1 MKKQIITI
9 LIGIVCA
16 GQLLASLQLP
26 KVFREAEEKLAEF
39 MPKIDAIEKNKA
51 NDVEIQLGIALL
63 DDLPFNKK
71 RKARKTRYEK
81 VLRINPEN
89 ELVWAVQTKRLCLGY
104 TALRRTRIEDLKRM
118 IDNAKKR
125 NVNEIKVPW
134 YSTSILEYF
143 NEKDKGV
150 IKGKARGSGK
160 IEGTNPIIIT
170 DLDLAPKTLLEKL
183 DKEAT
188 VVLKELNKA
197 EAMHPENALYNYLKA
212 HFYFEISEQD
222 KALEEVEKAIGKPYL
237 NNYSN
242 ESSAA
247 KERLLSEIDFP
258 EPHRALIT
266 GYQVSFTDFIE
277 NRIWEEHMVDIA
289 EDHEKNGDLKKA
301 QKMYEIGNKMASQ
314 EEKDSGRPSRLK
326 QKIKVKISKL
336 NIQNKQE

>member
-1 MKKQIITI
+1 MKKQTIAI
-9 LIGIVCA
+9 LICIVCA
-16 GQLLASLQLP
+16 GQLIASFEMP
-26 KVFREAEEKLAEF
+26 KVWREAEEKLAEF
-39 MPKIDAIEKNKA
+39 MPKIDAIEANKA

-63 DDLPFNKK
+63 SDLPFGKK

-81 VLRINPEN
+81 VLRIDPDN
-89 ELVWAVQTKRLCLGY
+89 ELVCAAQTKRLCFQY
-104 TALRRTRIEDLKRM
+104 TAHRRRLIENLRGM
-118 IDNAKKR
+118 IDNAKER
-125 NVNEIKVPW
+125 NVDEIKVAW

-170 DLDLAPKTLLEKL
+170 DMDLAPKTLLEKL

-197 EAMHPENALYNYLKA
+197 EAKYSENALYNYLKA

-222 KALEEVEKAIGKPYL
+222 EALKEIEKAIDKPYL
-237 NNYSN
+237 SNYFN

-247 KERLLSEIDFP
+247 KERLMSEIDFP
-258 EPHRALIT
+258 EPHRALIIDC
-266 GYQVSFTDFIE
+266 QASFTSFIE
-277 NRIWEEHMVDIA
+277 KRMWKERMVDIA
-289 EDHEKNGDLKKA
+289 EDHEKKSDLKKA
-301 QKMYEIGNKMASQ
+301 LKIYRIGIKMASQ

-326 QKIKVKISKL
+326 QRIKVKISKL
-336 NIQNKQE
+336 EGENE